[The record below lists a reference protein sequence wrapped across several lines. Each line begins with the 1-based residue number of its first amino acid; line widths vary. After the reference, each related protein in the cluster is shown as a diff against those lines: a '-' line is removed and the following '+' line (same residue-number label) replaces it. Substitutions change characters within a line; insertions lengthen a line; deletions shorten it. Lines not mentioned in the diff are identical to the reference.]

1 MNKYDPFSS
10 EENPFEQ
17 NRDPL
22 LEEEEVYD
30 VPKFHKKYIK
40 IGLLST
46 VFVLNAFFIIN
57 TFFNKDSNLTA
68 SSEKVD
74 TTTLPTISIP
84 EAASPDTTTIV
95 STTTTT
101 TLPVSTQQETLTVY
115 NNEEVAQPNKAD
127 QTSIIKKKQFK

>member
-1 MNKYDPFSS
+1 MNKYDPFGS

-17 NRDPL
+17 NTDPL

-30 VPKFHKKYIK
+30 VPKFQKKYIK

-57 TFFNKDSNLTA
+57 SFFNKDNSLTA

-74 TTTLPTISIP
+74 TVTLPTISIP
-84 EAASPDTTTIV
+84 EAVSPDTTTIV
-95 STTTTT
+95 ST
-101 TLPVSTQQETLTVY
+101 P
-115 NNEEVAQPNKAD
+115 QP
-127 QTSIIKKKQFK
+127 QLFQFLHSRKH

>member
-1 MNKYDPFSS
+1 MNKYDPFGS

-17 NRDPL
+17 NTDPL

-30 VPKFHKKYIK
+30 VPKFQKKYIK

-57 TFFNKDSNLTA
+57 SFFNKDNSLTA

-74 TTTLPTISIP
+74 TVTLPTISIP
-84 EAASPDTTTIV
+84 EAVSPDTTTIV

-115 NNEEVAQPNKAD
+115 NNEEVAKPNKAD
-127 QTSIIKKKQFK
+127 QTSIIKKQFKS